1 MYFVLPSWCHGIHTT
16 KSKLQS
22 LNFLMHNKK
31 KLEKHNKHLKVENTR
46 IEIKVQNPYMH
57 FTNRLHD
64 AFTSKSI

>member
-1 MYFVLPSWCHGIHTT
+1 MYFVLPYWCHGIHTT

-22 LNFLMHNKK
+22 LNFLT
-31 KLEKHNKHLKVENTR
+31 HNKHLKVENTT

-64 AFTSKSI
+64 AFTRKSI